1 MKFFNKYVK
10 GNLSSNNLQEQNIDD
25 SLENQSRETEDK
37 MFSKNYWFGENGENN
52 EQQAPDPWLPQ
63 MVRLLKYF
71 YVYITSKLL
80 HFFWFL
86 YIYQHNVHFFV

>member
-25 SLENQSRETEDK
+25 SLENQSGETEDK

-52 EQQAPDPWLPQ
+52 EQPAPDPWLPQ
-63 MVRLLKYF
+63 MVGLLNYF
-71 YVYITSKLL
+71 CVYILRQNY
-80 HFFWFL
+80 FFWFL
-86 YIYQHNVHFFV
+86 YILST